1 MTFAE
6 NLLTLKVSNGALKG
20 EKLPSRLKVLPW
32 GDSDSVL
39 GKVRVGDET
48 ARQLSVNQRQLG
60 YDRVAI
66 DFDHCTVPGSETN
79 KALLGA
85 GQPPLIFGYGSVKPV
100 PGEGIFLDDIV
111 WTPLGLQHARN
122 FEDLSPA
129 INKEG
134 PEVLFIHSIA
144 LTPNGAVK
152 DLQFFKASLNMADV
166 TALSADK
173 KKCDHMNEDG
183 TFKGGFDGCVA
194 HMTDCGGHSEESA
207 KKICGSIAQAVAG
220 HSTTTT
226 TKNMLKDQT
235 LTLLSVATL
244 LGLPET
250 TAEADVLAKLKE
262 RLAPAPAAAAPDLT
276 ALNATIGG
284 LTSSLTAMTAR
295 VAGLETKLAESAAA
309 ATKLERGK
317 LITLF
322 SAEGK
327 VPKKAD
333 GTAYTAEEL
342 NKLDVS
348 LLQLLHANTPVT
360 VPLSARSAI
369 SQTDGARGRHVE
381 KDASGKIIK
390 VDLAA
395 MFDEEAAARGTARPN
410 I

>member
-1 MTFAE
+1 
-6 NLLTLKVSNGALKG
+6 
-20 EKLPSRLKVLPW
+20 
-32 GDSDSVL
+32 
-39 GKVRVGDET
+39 
-48 ARQLSVNQRQLG
+48 
-60 YDRVAI
+60 
-66 DFDHCTVPGSETN
+66 
-79 KALLGA
+79 
-85 GQPPLIFGYGSVKPV
+85 
-100 PGEGIFLDDIV
+100 
-111 WTPLGLQHARN
+111 
-122 FEDLSPA
+122 
-129 INKEG
+129 
-134 PEVLFIHSIA
+134 
-144 LTPNGAVK
+144 
-152 DLQFFKASLNMADV
+152 
-166 TALSADK
+166 
-173 KKCDHMNEDG
+173 
-183 TFKGGFDGCVA
+183 
-194 HMTDCGGHSEESA
+194 
-207 KKICGSIAQAVAG
+207 VAG